1 MLNAVWPYNAIG
13 GFLICQS
20 GCAHWLWVQCMN
32 VVIGVS
38 NGIILRP
45 LNSWGR
51 STRIG
56 RWRLWSWA
64 MGEGRM
70 LHEAHKCLWKKL
82 ILLSAR
88 VIWKFK
94 FHNCQLI
101 HISCGS
107 NLWLLN
113 MAKLAWAQPSW
124 RTWKTRPPGLATGIS
139 THGIGSTNWRRWCQ
153 TGVLDFILFS
163 GVHCFQSQCDMMQWI
178 LNSQARIQKSTTP
191 IRSMLCRR
199 CMTTPMPRRWSTP
212 SLADLIGWWRA
223 SEFGWCDLLLSFW
236 FLCLWEC
243 VFIHLP
249 AYACIY

>member
-1 MLNAVWPYNAIG
+1 MLNAVWPYNAID
-13 GFLICQS
+13 GFSFVKVVVLM
-20 GCAHWLWVQCMN
+20 WVQCMN
-32 VVIGVS
+32 LVIGVS

-101 HISCGS
+101 HILWVKFVVAEHGKVSLGPVEEPGRQD
-107 NLWLLN
+107 LLAWLL
-113 MAKLAWAQPSW
+113 
-124 RTWKTRPPGLATGIS
+124 
-139 THGIGSTNWRRWCQ
+139 GSLPTALGAQ
-153 TGVLDFILFS
+153 TGED
-163 GVHCFQSQCDMMQWI
+163 D
-178 LNSQARIQKSTTP
+178 ARQVSWTSYCLVVYIAFKVSV
-191 IRSMLCRR
+191 IWC
-199 CMTTPMPRRWSTP
+199 
-212 SLADLIGWWRA
+212 
-223 SEFGWCDLLLSFW
+223 SEFWTCRPGSKKTQPLYDRCCAEGVWPPQCQGGDR
-236 FLCLWEC
+236 
-243 VFIHLP
+243 HHP
-249 AYACIY
+249 